1 MECETDASIFSLVFS
16 KGAFAVL
23 CRASAVSPE
32 RERAAQRP
40 LSLFALLM
48 TSHLLLGLI
57 RSLLTVK
64 GSFLFHLE
72 SPNIHTTPTYTYNSL
87 AVCAIIIVSITLVD
101 IYLLRICWSA
111 DTTPSCWI
119 DSFAD

>member
-1 MECETDASIFSLVFS
+1 MECDTDASIFSLVFS

-23 CRASAVSPE
+23 CRASVVLRRE
-32 RERAAQRP
+32 REQHRG
-40 LSLFALLM
+40 LFPCLLLM

-64 GSFLFHLE
+64 GSFAFHLE

-87 AVCAIIIVSITLVD
+87 AVCAIIVSITVVD
-101 IYLLRICWSA
+101 ISLLRICWSA